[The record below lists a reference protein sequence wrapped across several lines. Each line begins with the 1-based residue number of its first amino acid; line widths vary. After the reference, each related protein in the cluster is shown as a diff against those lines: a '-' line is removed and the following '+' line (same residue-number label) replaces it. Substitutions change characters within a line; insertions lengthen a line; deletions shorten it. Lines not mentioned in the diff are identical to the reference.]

1 MELYLLYLQIEMLRK
16 RLERIAEDKER
27 THPLVLAM
35 SRKLDGLIV
44 EYMRKGDNV
53 NTASCANAP

>member
-1 MELYLLYLQIEMLRK
+1 MELYLLYLRIEMLRK
-16 RLERIAEDKER
+16 RLERITEDKER

-44 EYMRKGDNV
+44 EYKRKAG
-53 NTASCANAP
+53 

>member
-1 MELYLLYLQIEMLRK
+1 MELYLLYLRIEMLRK

-35 SRKLDGLIV
+35 SRRLDGLV
-44 EYMRKGDNV
+44 EEYMRKAG
-53 NTASCANAP
+53 